1 MNDRRGKEEER
12 KLSTDKSFYCEG
24 MQGYASEVG
33 AGKVVAGN
41 GARNRKKQEKSMPAP
56 KYWNGKK
63 SFVYIQEVLGI
74 PGGWITNNKLHA
86 GNMAA
91 EHIWSVIRSEVGRE
105 SEREPCMKHF
115 LEQHILH
122 FDSFASALAML
133 LSVKLA
139 SKHFPP
145 QVLQDLFDDFYEQN
159 PEAVEMAVFDLTAT
173 LDRDPAAVNYFEI
186 MLFLKGFQALQ
197 AYRLSHWLWN
207 SGRKPMA
214 YLMQNRMSEVFA
226 VDIHP
231 AARIGKGILLDH
243 ATSLVIGETAVVED
257 NVSILHE
264 VTLGGTG
271 KETGDRHPKVRRS
284 VLIGAGAKILGNVE
298 IGEGAKVGAGSVV
311 LENVPPHYT
320 VAGVPAQ
327 IVGRTEVA
335 EPSLDMNQRLSANR
349 HQG

>member
-1 MNDRRGKEEER
+1 MTGTSRTGTAMTAEEVWPIIRKEA
-12 KLSTDKSFYCEG
+12 
-24 MQGYASEVG
+24 M
-33 AGKVVAGN
+33 
-41 GARNRKKQEKSMPAP
+41 
-56 KYWNGKK
+56 
-63 SFVYIQEVLGI
+63 
-74 PGGWITNNKLHA
+74 
-86 GNMAA
+86 
-91 EHIWSVIRSEVGRE
+91 RE
-105 SEREPCMKHF
+105 SGNEECMKHF
-115 LEQHILH
+115 LEQHILS
-122 FDSFASALAML
+122 FDDFASALGML

-145 QVLQDLFDDFYEQN
+145 QVLQGLFDDFYEKN
-159 PEAVEMAVFDLTAT
+159 PEAVDIAVFDLAAT

-197 AYRLSHWLWN
+197 AHRLSHWLWN
-207 SGRKPMA
+207 NGRKSMA
-214 YLMQNRMSEVFA
+214 YLLQSRMTEVFA

-231 AARIGKGILLDH
+231 AARIGKGIMFDH

-271 KETGDRHPKVRRS
+271 KETGDRHPKVRKS
-284 VLIGAGAKILGNVE
+284 VMIGAGAKILGNVE
-298 IGEGAKVGAGSVV
+298 IGEGSKVGAGSVV

-335 EPSLDMNQRLSANR
+335 EPSLEMNQRLKEEEKK
-349 HQG
+349 G